1 MSRDELSELWHS
13 ETPSLIEKEDEK
25 MLTMVIEKTRNFDRR
40 IVARNMREYMAAFIG
55 LPFAIWGAWAAP
67 SPLVR
72 AGFVILTASALW
84 VVYYIRRFAGP
95 KRLDPGASLNA
106 YSQLLRASYE
116 QQIRLLRT
124 VKYWYLLPL
133 YVGILVIS
141 LGRGLQAHAE
151 GKSPRDAVVYMAAV
165 TCLYVLIWILN
176 EVYGVRRLERL
187 KRELSSIEGS
197 ES

>member
-1 MSRDELSELWHS
+1 
-13 ETPSLIEKEDEK
+13 

-72 AGFVILTASALW
+72 AGFVILTASVLW

-141 LGRGLQAHAE
+141 LGRGLQAYAE
-151 GKSPRDAVVYMAAV
+151 GKSPWGVSLVYMAIVA
-165 TCLYVLIWILN
+165 CLLVVVWILN